1 MGEAMVA
8 SLRDYE
14 HSNMN
19 ERSKVAMRLVD
30 AFILGFGKVPP
41 ELSREA
47 HAFFTDAE
55 LTEIGL
61 TVFTCS
67 TNKILVSLGVDDP
80 ENVEEAMGIRIH
92 EDFYPPWPPPPP
104 ARSIS

>member
-1 MGEAMVA
+1 MDKAMVA

-14 HSNMN
+14 HSNLG
-19 ERSKVAMRLVD
+19 ERHKLALRLVD

-41 ELSREA
+41 ELAREA
-47 HAFFTDAE
+47 HAIFSDAE
-55 LTEIGL
+55 LFEIGL

-80 ENVEEAMGIRIH
+80 ENIEEVMGIRIH
-92 EDFYPPWPPPPP
+92 EDFYPPWP
-104 ARSIS
+104 

>member
-1 MGEAMVA
+1 MDEAMVA

-14 HSNMN
+14 HSNLD
-19 ERSKVAMRLVD
+19 ERRKVAMRLVD

-41 ELSREA
+41 ELARDA
-47 HAFFTDAE
+47 HDTFSDAE
-55 LTEIGL
+55 LVEIGL

-80 ENVEEAMGIRIH
+80 ENVEEVMGIRIH
-92 EDFYPPWPPPPP
+92 EDFYPAWP
-104 ARSIS
+104 